1 LVSSS
6 LVKAKN
12 HQESLR
18 NQTFE
23 YKNKIQQ
30 IFQEIRFL
38 IDEKEKSMVSDV
50 DSKLQ
55 KEIKYLSNRDKDGQN
70 QLKIIDKF

>member
-1 LVSSS
+1 MVSSS

>member
-1 LVSSS
+1 M
-6 LVKAKN
+6 KAKN

>member
-1 LVSSS
+1 
-6 LVKAKN
+6 VKAKN

>member
-1 LVSSS
+1 
-6 LVKAKN
+6 
-12 HQESLR
+12 
-18 NQTFE
+18 
-23 YKNKIQQ
+23 
-30 IFQEIRFL
+30 
-38 IDEKEKSMVSDV
+38 MVSEV